1 VLSKSILSFCAIAH
15 AGASGC
21 GDAATVY
28 WSMCAL
34 GSRAVMDAAT
44 VQLKASGVDA
54 DPDFRGIP
62 SDMRM
67 ISGRIA
73 AHGLAL
79 SRGCGDRGSHL
90 RMVLALASAAN
101 SLAIVQSEAI

>member
-1 VLSKSILSFCAIAH
+1 MLSKAILSFCAIAH

-34 GSRAVMDAAT
+34 RSRAVMDAAT

-54 DPDFRGIP
+54 EPDFRGVP
-62 SDMRM
+62 GDMRT
-67 ISGRIA
+67 ISGRMA
-73 AHGLAL
+73 AHGMAL
-79 SRGCGDRGSHL
+79 SRGCGDRVGHL
-90 RMVLALASAAN
+90 RMILALASSAN
-101 SLAIVQSEAI
+101 SLAIVQAEAV